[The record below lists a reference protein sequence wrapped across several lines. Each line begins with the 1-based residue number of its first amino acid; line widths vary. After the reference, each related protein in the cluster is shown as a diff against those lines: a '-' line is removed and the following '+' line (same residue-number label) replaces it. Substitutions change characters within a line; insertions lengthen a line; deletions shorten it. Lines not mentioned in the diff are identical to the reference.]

1 MENDRIEKG
10 TVARILKKMRKA
22 VADDPDSPLALFVEH
37 DPGDD
42 YDPNERPEDRQPED
56 RQPDA

>member
-1 MENDRIEKG
+1 MENERVEKS
-10 TVARILKKMRKA
+10 TVKRILAKMRKA
-22 VADDPDSPLALFVEH
+22 VAEDPDSPLALFVEH

-42 YDPNERPEDRQPED
+42 YDPNKRPEERQPEE